1 MKTNTDKTTPRA
13 YHTLR
18 QIVQLIPRWL
28 IDRTAN
34 AHGNDPLKVFNSI
47 IAPLGYQ
54 TPPTAYQNS
63 PFGRHIRRAS
73 NRKET
78 RVKHPKRRASNT
90 PRDARRLPQETRV
103 DYPRRRASITPED
116 ARQMA
121 LETGDFGRR
130 DRGLW
135 S

>member
-1 MKTNTDKTTPRA
+1 MLGKVEEI
-13 YHTLR
+13 L
-18 QIVQLIPRWL
+18 LWL
-28 IDRTAN
+28 A
-34 AHGNDPLKVFNSI
+34 PLKAFNSI

-63 PFGRHIRRAS
+63 PFGRRIRRAS

-78 RVKHPKRRASNT
+78 RVKHPKRRAS
-90 PRDARRLPQETRV
+90 
-103 DYPRRRASITPED
+103 ITPGD

-135 S
+135 A